1 MSYPETFTIAL
12 DGGQQVTGLE
22 YLAEGNR
29 LGARLILAHGAG
41 APQTSAFMVA
51 FATGLA
57 RRGVDIGTFNFQYTE
72 KHRRVPDSP
81 SELERCYVA
90 AIEAFT
96 RRTPDRLLFIGGKSM
111 GGRIAT
117 QVAAS
122 DAAIRRVVDG
132 LVLLGY
138 PLHPPGR
145 PGQLRAAH
153 LSKVGRPMLFVQGS
167 RDSLGTPDELAR
179 ALDAIEPARDDS
191 CRRRRRSLVQ
201 GAGQLASAAGR
212 CVSRDRRT
220 DCGLGESHPNRLRVE
235 TSAGPAA
242 QPARTVHPMSLRAAM
257 FRRQ

>member
-57 RRGVDIGTFNFQYTE
+57 RRGVDVGTFNFQYTE
-72 KHRRVPDSP
+72 KRRRVPDSS
-81 SELERCYVA
+81 SELERCYIA

-167 RDSLGTPDELAR
+167 RDSLGTPDQLAR
-179 ALDAIEPARDDS
+179 ALDAIEPRATIHVVDGGDHSFKVR
-191 CRRRRRSLVQ
+191 
-201 GAGQLASAAGR
+201 ASSPVPQEDVYREIEERIVAWVKAT
-212 CVSRDRRT
+212 RT
-220 DCGLGESHPNRLRVE
+220 DSG
-235 TSAGPAA
+235 
-242 QPARTVHPMSLRAAM
+242 
-257 FRRQ
+257 